1 MKVYLRL
8 LGYLRPY
15 VWPHFCGAVVCM
27 LLFSATT
34 AMLPFVVRD
43 MMDHAFVD
51 KDRGMLITICL
62 AAVVLFLCRGVCNFG
77 QLYLMEYVGQRII
90 RDLRSSLCEKLQ
102 WLSLAFIHRHPTGT
116 LLSRV
121 TSDVTLV
128 RVALTTSVASLARNS
143 TSVVALTAVAFYLD
157 WLLAC
162 VAFVAFP
169 ATVLP
174 VRRLTGRV
182 RRATRRSQAN
192 TGTLAT
198 ILQESLQGS
207 SIVKAFGMER
217 YELDRFNRENRE
229 ILRHS
234 MTAGRARAIMPS
246 AMEWL
251 AGFGIV
257 GVLWY
262 GGNAVIDGGRTAGEF
277 FAFLTALFLAYE
289 PFKQLARALPEIY
302 QGIAGGERI
311 FEVLDERLDIADA
324 PEAVPA
330 ASFSDRIAFQDV
342 AFSYRADPVLAGINL
357 EIRRGET
364 VALVGMSGAGK
375 TTLSALLP
383 RFYDVTSGA
392 ITVDGVDIRKLT
404 LESLR
409 RQIGIVTQH
418 TFLFNDS
425 VKNNISYGDP
435 AKGTD
440 DIINAAKAANAHD
453 FIMELPD
460 GYDTVIGELGLKLSG
475 GQRQRIAIARAVLKN
490 APILILDEATSALDA
505 ESERLVQDA
514 LEGLMK
520 ARTSLVIAHRLSTI
534 SSATR
539 IVVLSKGSIVEEGTH
554 RNLLALETEYSR
566 LYNLQ
571 AAGVPSD

>member
-8 LGYLRPY
+8 LRYLRPY
-15 VWPHFCGAVVCM
+15 AWPHFCGAVVCM

-43 MMDHAFVD
+43 MMDEVFV
-51 KDRGMLITICL
+51 KQDRAMLATICL
-62 AAVVLFLCRGVCNFG
+62 AAALLFLCRGVCNFG
-77 QLYLMEYVGQRII
+77 QLYLMEYIGQRII

-143 TSVVALTAVAFYLD
+143 TSVAALTAVAFYMD

-169 ATVLP
+169 GTVLP

-182 RRATRRSQAN
+182 RRATRRSQAS
-192 TGTLAT
+192 TGTLTT

-217 YELDRFNRENRE
+217 YELDRFNQENRE

-234 MTAGRARAIMPS
+234 MKAGRARAIMPS

-251 AGFGIV
+251 AGVGIV

-262 GGNAVIDGGRTAGEF
+262 GGNAVINGGRTPGEF
-277 FAFLTALFLAYE
+277 FAFLTALLMAYE
-289 PFKQLARALPEIY
+289 PFKHLTRALPEIY

-311 FEVLDERLDIADA
+311 FEVLDEPLDIADA
-324 PEAVPA
+324 PDAVPA
-330 ASFSDRIAFQDV
+330 ASFSDRIAFRDV
-342 AFSYRADPVLAGINL
+342 GFSYREAPVLEGINL

-392 ITVDGVDIRKLT
+392 ITVDGMDIRKLT

-435 AKGTD
+435 ARDMD
-440 DIINAAKAANAHD
+440 DIVMAARAANAHD
-453 FIMELPD
+453 FI
-460 GYDTVIGELGLKLSG
+460 IGAAG
-475 GQRQRIAIARAVLKN
+475 RVRHDHRRAGT
-490 APILILDEATSALDA
+490 EALRRAA
-505 ESERLVQDA
+505 A
-514 LEGLMK
+514 
-520 ARTSLVIAHRLSTI
+520 AHRHRPGRPQERADPDPRRSHFRPGFGVGTAGAGR
-534 SSATR
+534 SRQPHEDPHEPGHSASAVDHQQR
-539 IVVLSKGSIVEEGTH
+539 HPYH
-554 RNLLALETEYSR
+554 RPVPGKHRGRGDAPESPG
-566 LYNLQ
+566 
-571 AAGVPSD
+571 AAK

>member
-8 LGYLRPY
+8 LRYLRPY
-15 VWPHFCGAVVCM
+15 AWPHFCGAVVCM

-43 MMDHAFVD
+43 MMDEVFV
-51 KDRGMLITICL
+51 KQDRAMLATICL
-62 AAVVLFLCRGVCNFG
+62 AAALLFLCRGVCNFG
-77 QLYLMEYVGQRII
+77 QLYLMEYIGQRII

-143 TSVVALTAVAFYLD
+143 TSVAALTAVAFYMD

-169 ATVLP
+169 GTVLP

-182 RRATRRSQAN
+182 RRATRRSQAS
-192 TGTLAT
+192 TGTLTT

-217 YELDRFNRENRE
+217 YELDRFNQENRE

-234 MTAGRARAIMPS
+234 MKAGRAKAIMPS

-251 AGFGIV
+251 AGVGIV

-262 GGNAVIDGGRTAGEF
+262 GGNAVINGGRTPGEF
-277 FAFLTALFLAYE
+277 FAFLTALLMAYE
-289 PFKQLARALPEIY
+289 PFKHLTRALPEIY

-311 FEVLDERLDIADA
+311 FEVLDEPLDIADA
-324 PEAVPA
+324 PDAVPA
-330 ASFSDRIAFQDV
+330 ASFSDRIAFRDV
-342 AFSYRADPVLAGINL
+342 GFSYREAPVLEGINL

-392 ITVDGVDIRKLT
+392 ITVDGMDIRKLT

-435 AKGTD
+435 ARDMD
-440 DIINAAKAANAHD
+440 DIVMAARAANAHD
-453 FIMELPD
+453 FISELPD
-460 GYDTVIGELGLKLSG
+460 GYDTIIGELGLKLSG

-490 APILILDEATSALDA
+490 APILILDEATSALDS

-514 LEGLMK
+514 LDSLMK
-520 ARTSLVIAHRLSTI
+520 TRTSLVIAHRLSTI
-534 SSATR
+534 SNATR
-539 IVVLSKGSIVEEGTH
+539 IIVLSRGNIVEEGTH
-554 RNLLALETEYSR
+554 QNLLARQNEYSR

>member
-8 LGYLRPY
+8 LRYLRPY
-15 VWPHFCGAVVCM
+15 AWPHFCGAVVCM

-43 MMDHAFVD
+43 MMDEVFV
-51 KDRGMLITICL
+51 KQDRAMLATICL
-62 AAVVLFLCRGVCNFG
+62 AAVLLFLCRGVCNFG
-77 QLYLMEYVGQRII
+77 QLYLMEYIGQRII

-143 TSVVALTAVAFYLD
+143 TSVAALTAVAFYMD

-169 ATVLP
+169 GTVLP

-182 RRATRRSQAN
+182 RRATRRSQAS
-192 TGTLAT
+192 TGTLTT

-217 YELDRFNRENRE
+217 YELDRFNQENRE

-234 MTAGRARAIMPS
+234 MKAGRARAIMPS

-251 AGFGIV
+251 AGVGIV

-262 GGNAVIDGGRTAGEF
+262 GGNAVINGGRTPGEF
-277 FAFLTALFLAYE
+277 FAFLTALLMAYE
-289 PFKQLARALPEIY
+289 PFKHLTRALPEIY

-311 FEVLDERLDIADA
+311 FEVLDEPLDIADA
-324 PEAVPA
+324 PDAVPA
-330 ASFSDRIAFQDV
+330 ASFSDRIAFRDV
-342 AFSYRADPVLAGINL
+342 GFSYREAPVLEGINL

-392 ITVDGVDIRKLT
+392 ITVDGMDIRKLT

-435 AKGTD
+435 ARDMD
-440 DIINAAKAANAHD
+440 DIVMAARAANAHD
-453 FIMELPD
+453 FISELPD
-460 GYDTVIGELGLKLSG
+460 GYDTIIGELGLKLSG

-490 APILILDEATSALDA
+490 APILILDEATSALDS

-514 LEGLMK
+514 LDSLMK
-520 ARTSLVIAHRLSTI
+520 TRTSLVIAHRLSTI
-534 SSATR
+534 SNATR
-539 IVVLSKGSIVEEGTH
+539 IIVLSRGNIVEEGTH
-554 RNLLALETEYSR
+554 QNLLARQNEYSR